1 VVQRGSVDS
10 ALSRYY
16 ETFGKRER
24 RSLGSRTD
32 RQGDGRIRFTHVD
45 IANSDGTVKIDD
57 TVEVR
62 LHYEADKEFSNV
74 MVGVGI
80 NGILGDPLALCSTRI
95 TGQDLERVPRRGVFV
110 CAIPHLPLVPDRY
123 SLNIYVQING
133 VTADW
138 VQDAHSFDVVESDF
152 FGSGELPPKTHA
164 RFVLEHSWSVA
175 NEELVGTDV
184 A

>member
-1 VVQRGSVDS
+1 V
-10 ALSRYY
+10 
-16 ETFGKRER
+16 
-24 RSLGSRTD
+24 
-32 RQGDGRIRFTHVD
+32 
-45 IANSDGTVKIDD
+45 TVGD
-57 TVEVR
+57 TVEVK
-62 LHYEADKEFSNV
+62 LHYEAETEFSNV

-95 TGQDLERVPRRGVFV
+95 TGQELERVPRRGVFV
-110 CAIPHLPLVPDRY
+110 CVIPRLPLVPDRY
-123 SLNIYVQING
+123 SLNVYVHING

-138 VQDAHSFDVVESDF
+138 VQDAHSFDVVESDV

-184 A
+184 SVA